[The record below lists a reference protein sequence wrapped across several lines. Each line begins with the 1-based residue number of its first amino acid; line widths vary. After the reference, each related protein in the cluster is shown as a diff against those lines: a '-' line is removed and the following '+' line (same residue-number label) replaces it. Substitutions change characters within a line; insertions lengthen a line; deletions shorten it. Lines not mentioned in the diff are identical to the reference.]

1 MVKYAA
7 IGCRSGYEPNK
18 TGKNLLEAGNAG
30 RAVKLALD
38 DEEVVEK
45 LLEIT
50 SFMGPL
56 HFDECTEQSICQLA
70 GYLARSAFKKHN

>member
-1 MVKYAA
+1 MKCAA
-7 IGCRSGYEPNK
+7 IGCRSGYEPIK

-30 RAVKLALD
+30 LAVKLALD
-38 DEEVVEK
+38 DEVVVEK
-45 LLEIT
+45 LFEIT

-56 HFDECTEQSICQLA
+56 HFNECTKQSICHLA